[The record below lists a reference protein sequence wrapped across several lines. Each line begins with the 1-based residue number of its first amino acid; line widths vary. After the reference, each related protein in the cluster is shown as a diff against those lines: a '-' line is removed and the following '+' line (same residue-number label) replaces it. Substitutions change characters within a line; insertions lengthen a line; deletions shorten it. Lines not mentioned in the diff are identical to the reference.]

1 MNVLVSI
8 VFFAISTQAFT
19 IDWFKIKRS
28 DPQFI
33 LQFLKN
39 HHDKIVGGEEAEPH
53 SIPYQVGLIISYNEY
68 SSFCGGSL
76 ISENTVLTAAHCIN
90 GSSNIQIIL
99 GAHNINLWEESQQL
113 ITSNNY
119 TVHEKWDQNTLQND
133 IALIHLPTSAKL
145 NEYVQIIRLPSRSET
160 SDFAGKRARV
170 SGWGKASDS
179 ATGISPTLRF
189 VNVVVT
195 TNEFCEYWYKGY
207 ITEKHICTDGGGGYG
222 ACGGD
227 SGGPLVLYEQ
237 LIGVASFS
245 VSLGCEVDWPSGYQ
259 RVTSHLDW
267 IEDNSDVVIGISS
280 TTTTTTSTPYSY
292 NKASSD
298 VDWSNVKRHN
308 LMPRMPANFWD
319 LPKNRIVGG
328 QEAVPNSIKYQA
340 ALRVTVGTENYFC
353 GASLISTRYL
363 LTAAHCV
370 DGASEIQVTLGAH
383 KINEA
388 EDTQVKITTDAY
400 TMHSGW
406 DATQIINDIAV
417 IDLKQEIELTEN
429 IQPVNLPTYAD
440 VANEFTDSVARVSGW
455 GLDSDSSDSISPVL
469 REVYATVISNLVC
482 NISYLGQI
490 HNSNICTGGSGGVG
504 SCSGDSG
511 GPLVHNDKLI
521 GIVSFGLAIGCEV
534 GWPSAF
540 TRVTTYL
547 DWIQAH
553 SDVIIH

>member
-1 MNVLVSI
+1 MNVVVSI

-90 GSSNIQIIL
+90 GSSNFQVIL

-207 ITEKHICTDGGGGYG
+207 ITEIHICTDGGGGYG

-292 NKASSD
+292 NK
-298 VDWSNVKRHN
+298 
-308 LMPRMPANFWD
+308 
-319 LPKNRIVGG
+319 
-328 QEAVPNSIKYQA
+328 
-340 ALRVTVGTENYFC
+340 
-353 GASLISTRYL
+353 
-363 LTAAHCV
+363 
-370 DGASEIQVTLGAH
+370 
-383 KINEA
+383 
-388 EDTQVKITTDAY
+388 
-400 TMHSGW
+400 
-406 DATQIINDIAV
+406 
-417 IDLKQEIELTEN
+417 
-429 IQPVNLPTYAD
+429 
-440 VANEFTDSVARVSGW
+440 
-455 GLDSDSSDSISPVL
+455 
-469 REVYATVISNLVC
+469 
-482 NISYLGQI
+482 
-490 HNSNICTGGSGGVG
+490 
-504 SCSGDSG
+504 
-511 GPLVHNDKLI
+511 
-521 GIVSFGLAIGCEV
+521 
-534 GWPSAF
+534 
-540 TRVTTYL
+540 
-547 DWIQAH
+547 
-553 SDVIIH
+553 